1 MHKKLKYFVAIVT
14 TIPKYSHLDHYNYL
28 GNRQEPNRPSS
39 STNNLNYYLL
49 WQMQN
54 SNLFFI
60 FLNHFFRSHFF
71 RKLFLTDDAKL
82 AQKRITF
89 LKLLIASEFVHH
101 III

>member
-1 MHKKLKYFVAIVT
+1 
-14 TIPKYSHLDHYNYL
+14 
-28 GNRQEPNRPSS
+28 
-39 STNNLNYYLL
+39 
-49 WQMQN
+49 MQT